1 LNISGKSVIFSQ
13 GGSFVSEHQTV
24 INTPE
29 VRTRQTLAQ
38 DLAELGLNPG
48 ITVIAH
54 TSLSSLG
61 WVSGGPVAVIQALMD
76 VVTPEG
82 TIVMPAHSGD
92 YSDPEYWANP
102 PVPPGWRPVIKA
114 TMPAFEPQ
122 ITPTRGI
129 GKIPEIFRSFPGVIR
144 SSHPAVSFTA
154 WGKNA
159 IYITSAHSLDY
170 SLGELSPLAR
180 LYDLDS
186 YVLLL
191 GAGYGSNTSF
201 HLAEYRAPGS
211 KSTKAGA
218 PILENGVRVWKEY
231 QDIEFDVDVFPAIG
245 LDFEKENPVTHGKV
259 GSAET
264 RFFKQRHA
272 VDFAVNWFKIS
283 RENS

>member
-1 LNISGKSVIFSQ
+1 M
-13 GGSFVSEHQTV
+13 SEHQTV

-29 VRTRQTLAQ
+29 VRTRQTLAR
-38 DLAELGLNPG
+38 DLIELGLRPG
-48 ITVIAH
+48 FTVIVH
-54 TSLSSLG
+54 SSLSSLG

-92 YSDPEYWANP
+92 YSDPQFWANP
-102 PVPPGWRPVIKA
+102 PVPPEWRPVIMA

-129 GKIPEIFRSFPGVIR
+129 GKIPETFRSFPGVIR

-154 WGKNA
+154 WGNNA
-159 IYITSAHSLDY
+159 VYITSNHSLDN
-170 SLGELSPLAR
+170 SLSELSPLAR
-180 LYDLDS
+180 IYDLDG

-201 HLAEYRAPGS
+201 HLAEYRAPGY
-211 KSTKAGA
+211 KNVKAGA

-231 QDIEFDVDVFPAIG
+231 LDIEFDVDPFPAIG
-245 LDFEKENPVTHGKV
+245 LDFEKENPVSRGKV

-264 RFFKQRHA
+264 RLFKQRKA
-272 VDFAVNWFKIS
+272 VDFATQWLERNRKVTT
-283 RENS
+283 